1 MIEALVKWFLLLNFM
16 YSNELLQEL
25 MEYEMPR
32 NMGNMDYEKKLELSN
47 NELENANREVMILV
61 PSRLF

>member
-1 MIEALVKWFLLLNFM
+1 
-16 YSNELLQEL
+16 

-47 NELENANREVMILV
+47 NELENANREVTVFGNILKV
-61 PSRLF
+61 CCLPKQC